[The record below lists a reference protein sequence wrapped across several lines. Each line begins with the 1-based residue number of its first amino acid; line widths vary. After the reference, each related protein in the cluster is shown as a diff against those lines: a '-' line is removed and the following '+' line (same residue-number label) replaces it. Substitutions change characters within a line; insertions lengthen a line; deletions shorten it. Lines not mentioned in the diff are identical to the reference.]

1 MSHSGSCLCGQTTV
15 TLASK
20 HGGQIICHCTNCK
33 KTSGSEF
40 ATCVLELQ
48 KNVKIEG
55 PVKTFVSSAE
65 SGNTVTHIFCS
76 NCGSQIS
83 HKSPGFGES
92 QVVRTGLFSDFTG
105 VPIVAELFVKSRW
118 NVVPAVNGAA
128 QMEAMPP
135 A

>member
-20 HGGQIICHCTNCK
+20 HGGQVICHCTDCK

-40 ATCVLELQ
+40 STNVLALQ
-48 KNVKIEG
+48 DNVKIEG
-55 PVKTFVSSAE
+55 PVKTFVSSSE
-65 SGNTVTHIFCS
+65 SGNAVTRIFCS

-83 HKSPGFGES
+83 HKSAKFGES
-92 QVVRTGLFSDFTG
+92 QAVRTGLFSDFTG

-118 NVVPAVNGAA
+118 NAVPAVNGAA
-128 QMEAMPP
+128 QLEAMGP